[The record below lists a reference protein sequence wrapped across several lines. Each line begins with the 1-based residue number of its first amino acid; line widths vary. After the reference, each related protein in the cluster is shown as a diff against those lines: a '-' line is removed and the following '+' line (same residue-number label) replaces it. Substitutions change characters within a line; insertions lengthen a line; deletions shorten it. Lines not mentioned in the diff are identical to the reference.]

1 MPKPDPKPEALRRHG
16 TLNPHPQS
24 VTAPLFQNSDFFD
37 PRDLIQIKYEMLRRV
52 EIENAPIRQAAHE
65 FGLSRPSFYQ
75 AQTTFQQGGLS
86 GLIPQKR
93 GPRQAHKLT
102 PEVLQFLDPIRAA
115 DPSLGW
121 SELARRIQERFGIQV
136 HPRSVERAWVRHQK
150 KRR

>member
-1 MPKPDPKPEALRRHG
+1 MTKPHPKPEALRRQG
-16 TLNPHPQS
+16 TLNPHPES
-24 VTAPLFQNSDFFD
+24 VTSPLFQNSDFFD

-52 EIENAPIRQAAHE
+52 ETENAPIRQAAHE

-75 AQTTFQQGGLS
+75 AQTTFQQSGLS

-121 SELARRIQERFGIQV
+121 PELARRIQERLGIQV
-136 HPRSVERAWVRHQK
+136 HPRSVERAWARQQK

>member
-1 MPKPDPKPEALRRHG
+1 MAKPDPKPMALRRYG
-16 TLNPHPQS
+16 TLNPHPES
-24 VTAPLFQNSDFFD
+24 VTSPLFQNSHFFD
-37 PRDLIQIKYEMLRRV
+37 SRDLIQIKYEMLRRV
-52 EIENAPIRQAAHE
+52 QTENAPISQAAIE

-102 PEVLQFLDPIRAA
+102 PEVIQFLDPIRAA

-121 SELARRIQERFGIQV
+121 PELARRIREHFGIQV
-136 HPRSVERAWVRHQK
+136 HPRSVERAWARQQK